1 MVCTYVS
8 SATLC
13 RALRLELD
21 DRGDPVTDAYPA
33 RSV

>member
-1 MVCTYVS
+1 MITTYLQ

-21 DRGDPVTDAYPA
+21 DYDEIVTDQGA
-33 RSV
+33 S